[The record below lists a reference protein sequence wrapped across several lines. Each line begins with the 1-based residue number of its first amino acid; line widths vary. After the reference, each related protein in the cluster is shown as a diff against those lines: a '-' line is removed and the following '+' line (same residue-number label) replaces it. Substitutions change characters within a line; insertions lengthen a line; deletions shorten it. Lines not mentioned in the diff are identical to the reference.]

1 MSNNP
6 DDWERF
12 KKDAEDFK
20 KLQEATEARE
30 LAKAEAAAEAERNK
44 K

>member
-12 KKDAEDFK
+12 CRDAEAFRK
-20 KLQEATEARE
+20 VQEATQARE

-44 K
+44 N